1 MRRADEQ
8 VLNLLALL
16 VQKSNTDAE
25 FLQPDLGK
33 PIDDPDKE
41 IRQEVYMHIYIH
53 MFVHGHVFII
63 HIYNITYI
71 CNILYVMDI

>member
-41 IRQEVYMHIYIH
+41 IRQEVSMHIYTYVCAWTYIF
-53 MFVHGHVFII
+53 MI
-63 HIYNITYI
+63 HI
-71 CNILYVMDI
+71 

>member
-41 IRQEVYMHIYIH
+41 IRQEVYMYIYIH
-53 MFVHGHVFII
+53 MFVHGN
-63 HIYNITYI
+63 IY
-71 CNILYVMDI
+71 L

>member
-16 VQKSNTDAE
+16 VPKPNTDAE

-41 IRQEVYMHIYIH
+41 IRQEVHVHIYIH
-53 MFVHGHVFII
+53 MYACTYIFII
-63 HIYNITYI
+63 HTYI
-71 CNILYVMDI
+71 

>member
-41 IRQEVYMHIYIH
+41 IRQEVYMHIYT
-53 MFVHGHVFII
+53 
-63 HIYNITYI
+63 YTYI
-71 CNILYVMDI
+71 